1 MDASLPSSR
10 LSRWKTGLAARPRAS
25 HQFDQLDPDASSEE
39 GIINDKVMNEW
50 GKILPKLIFAKT
62 DAEFDQIWNDYQ
74 AKRESLGFAKV
85 QEFRQKEYEE
95 NVKKRGIPEV
105 RMIRSGG

>member
-1 MDASLPSSR
+1 MQAPRKASLTTR
-10 LSRWKTGLAARPRAS
+10 
-25 HQFDQLDPDASSEE
+25 
-39 GIINDKVMNEW
+39 MNE

-95 NVKKRGIPEV
+95 NVKKLEEFLK
-105 RMIRSGG
+105 